1 MTYGLQV
8 SSVPSVDS
16 AVGDL
21 DHVGTSTFECFSHS
35 ASSPLDGA
43 SALFVVEELDLFP
56 NLEGMQISGSMGS
69 VELFFL
75 FFLELA

>member
-16 AVGDL
+16 AVGGL
-21 DHVGTSTFECFSHS
+21 DHVGASTFECFSYG
-35 ASSPLDGA
+35 ASCLLDGA

-56 NLEGMQISGSMGS
+56 NLEGMQISGSMCS
-69 VELFFL
+69 VKLFFL
-75 FFLELA
+75 FFLELD